1 VFESVLV
8 ANRGEIA
15 VRIIRTL
22 RALGMRPVAVYS
34 DADIDA
40 RHVRAADIAIRL
52 GPAPARESYL
62 SVERVVDAARA
73 AGVDALHPG
82 YGFLAESAALA
93 AACAAA
99 GVVFVGPPPE
109 AIEVMGDK
117 IRARRVVAAAGVPV
131 VPGRDDRAMSDVDL
145 AAAAAEIG
153 FPVLL
158 KPSAG
163 GGGKGMRLVD
173 DPAEL
178 PAATAA
184 SRREAQVAFGDD
196 TLFVERYVPRPR
208 HIEIQVLA
216 DQHGNVVHLGERE
229 CSLQRRHQKVVEESP
244 SPFVAQDTRAAM
256 GERAVAATRACGY
269 ANAGTIELIVSGDDP
284 DAFYFIEMNTRL
296 QVEHPV
302 TELVTGIDLVEWQ
315 LRIAAGEPL
324 PWEQDDIAS
333 SGHAI
338 EARVYAED
346 PDRDFLPTG
355 GTVRVLHEPGGP
367 GVRVDSGIAVGDEVT
382 SYYDP
387 MLAKVI
393 AHGADRAA
401 ALHRLDR
408 ALGDTVLLGVTTNL
422 GFLHDLLRDPAV
434 VAGELDTHLV
444 ERVTSERA
452 PASPSDVALA
462 AAALLVAGA
471 AEPPATDPWAAND
484 AWRLTGP
491 AWTVLQLDG
500 REVRTR
506 CAGGRDETEAW
517 ADARADGAES
527 TIQEGWLVA
536 IDGADPVAAALDD
549 LDGGLELRFGGV
561 ARPVVHA
568 RDGARLWV
576 AVDGG
581 TWEIGVA
588 EPGHQWPEDA
598 GTSVRG
604 PLGSPMPGTVVAVSV
619 VAGQRVAAG
628 TPLVIVEAMKME
640 HTVSAAA
647 DASVE
652 SVHVEPGQQVALGEP
667 LVTLAPLTDAA
678 DEQHT

>member
-22 RALGMRPVAVYS
+22 RALDMRSVAVYS
-34 DADIDA
+34 DADADA

-93 AACAAA
+93 TACAAA

-109 AIEVMGDK
+109 AMEVMGDK
-117 IRARRVVAAAGVPV
+117 IRARRVVAAAGVPI
-131 VPGRDDRAMSDVDL
+131 VPGHDDRAMSDVDL

-163 GGGKGMRLVD
+163 GGGKGMRRVD
-173 DPAEL
+173 DAAEL
-178 PAATAA
+178 PAAIAA
-184 SRREAQVAFGDD
+184 SRREARGAFGDD

-244 SPFVAQDTRAAM
+244 SPFVTPDTRAAM

-269 ANAGTIELIVSGDDP
+269 TNAGTIELIVSGDDP

-302 TELVTGIDLVEWQ
+302 TELVTGVDLVEWQ

-324 PWEQDDIAS
+324 PWAQGDIGR

-355 GTVRVLHEPGGP
+355 GTVRVLHEPDGP
-367 GVRVDSGIAVGDEVT
+367 GVRVDSGIVVGDEVT

-393 AHGADRAA
+393 AHGEDRAA

-408 ALGDTVLLGVTTNL
+408 ALRDTVLLGVTTNL

-452 PASPSDVALA
+452 PASPPDVALA

-471 AEPPATDPWAAND
+471 AAPPTADPWAARD

-500 REVRTR
+500 REVRVQR
-506 CAGGRDETEAW
+506 ARDTWLVAV
-517 ADARADGAES
+517 DGAE
-527 TIQEGWLVA
+527 
-536 IDGADPVAAALDD
+536 PVTAQLDVV
-549 LDGGLELRFGGV
+549 DGGLELRYDGV
-561 ARPVVHA
+561 ARPVAHA
-568 RDGARLWV
+568 RDDARFWV
-576 AVDGG
+576 AVDGA

-588 EPGHQWPEDA
+588 EPGHQWPDDA
-598 GTSVRG
+598 GANARG
-604 PLGSPMPGTVVAVSV
+604 SLGSPMPGTVVAVSV
-619 VAGQRVAAG
+619 EAGQRVAAG

-647 DASVE
+647 DAIVAA
-652 SVHVEPGQQVALGEP
+652 VHVEPGQQVALGEP
-667 LVTLAPLTDAA
+667 LVTLAPVSGKTANP
-678 DEQHT
+678 